1 MGFMCRYIR
10 VHRTLYEDRWGGVV
24 VRSSAIYRYET
35 CRGPILGGNLL
46 LQLRGQLNMIHGL
59 TLFENR
65 HRIKVIAKHTI
76 RHSRLGERL
85 LRWLIRSVTWHIARR
100 IDWPMLRIRTL
111 PLQSATL
118 ILLLHISS
126 PSMPLGKNKKNLHAR
141 TY

>member
-1 MGFMCRYIR
+1 M
-10 VHRTLYEDRWGGVV
+10 GGVV
-24 VRSSAIYRYET
+24 VRSSAMYRYEI

-46 LQLRGQLNMIHGL
+46 LQLRGQLNKIHGL

-100 IDWPMLRIRTL
+100 VDWPMPRIRTR

-118 ILLLHISS
+118 ILLLRISS
-126 PSMPLGKNKKNLHAR
+126 PSMPLWKNKKNLHAR